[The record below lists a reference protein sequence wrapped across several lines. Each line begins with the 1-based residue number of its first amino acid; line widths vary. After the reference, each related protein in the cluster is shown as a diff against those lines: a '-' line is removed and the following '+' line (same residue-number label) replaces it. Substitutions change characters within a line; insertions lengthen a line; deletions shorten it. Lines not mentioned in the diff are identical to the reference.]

1 MSEVFRFGVILESF
15 PYLMQGLEITMFVT
29 VMSLA
34 FSLILG
40 LFVGMMRL
48 SKNWFLYGVSTAYVA
63 ILRNTPVL
71 VQLIWV
77 YYCLPLILGLNI
89 EAMTSCIVA
98 LSLHGGAYVG
108 EIVRGGIQ
116 SIDVGQQEAAKS
128 IGLTY
133 PQRMRKVI
141 LPQAFRQMIP
151 PLANE
156 GVTLLKYSSLV
167 STLGVADL
175 TYSAQLVATQTF
187 RPLEIFTFLAFQ
199 YLVLCLV
206 LSYLTYR
213 LELRF
218 AKAG

>member
-1 MSEVFRFGVILESF
+1 MEVFRFGVILDAF
-15 PYLMQGLEITMFVT
+15 PQLMRGLEITIWVT

-34 FSLILG
+34 FSLVVG

-48 SKNWFLYGVSTAYVA
+48 STNAALYWISTTYVA
-63 ILRNTPVL
+63 LLRNTPVL

-77 YYCLPLILGLNI
+77 YYCLPLILGINI
-89 EAMTSCIVA
+89 EATSSCIVA
-98 LSLHGGAYVG
+98 LTLHGGAYVG

-116 SIDVGQQEAAKS
+116 SIDVGQTEAAKT

-133 PQRMRKVI
+133 WQRMRKVI
-141 LPQAFRQMIP
+141 LPQAFRRIVP

-156 GVTLLKYSSLV
+156 GATLLKYSSLV

-175 TYSAQLVATQTF
+175 TYNAQLVATTTF
-187 RPLEIFTFLAFQ
+187 RPLEIFTFLAVQ
-199 YLVLCLV
+199 YLVLCLI
-206 LSYLTYR
+206 LSYLTHR
-213 LELRF
+213 LEIRF